1 MSVITIQ
8 LSGVAAELA
17 LGNYMP
23 TDATIQHNW
32 EEFYHYNDLIHNTQ
46 LITEHVSSI
55 RIQKDEEVVFEGRI
69 PEKVLKPQK
78 SFCPVLVHRALYLRT
93 ECAEEAVFEANF
105 ECDNFEISKLTV
117 ETQEYD
123 LIFKVGKSFIQHL
136 NYDGK
141 TIELEWKSGKP
152 IGNICL
158 LCRFEDGYLVP
169 IYDAVRKI
177 EANQSNL

>member
-1 MSVITIQ
+1 MPRINIEIK
-8 LSGVAAELA
+8 GVAAELV

-23 TDATIQHNW
+23 TDSTIQHNW
-32 EEFYHYNDLIHNTQ
+32 EEFYHYNDLIHSTQ
-46 LITEHVSSI
+46 LITEHVSNI
-55 RIQKDEEVVFEGRI
+55 RIQKDEEIIFDGRI
-69 PEKVLKPQK
+69 PEKVIKLQK
-78 SFCPVLVHRALYLRT
+78 SFCPVMVHRALYLRT

-105 ECDNFEISKLTV
+105 ECDNFEISKLIV

-123 LIFKVGKSFIQHL
+123 LIFKVGKSFIQKL

-141 TIELEWKSGKP
+141 AIELDWKIGKP

-158 LCRFEDGYLVP
+158 LCRFENGYLVP

-177 EANQSNL
+177 EAKTS